1 MELIKVTENNGQS
14 VVSARDLHA
23 FLGSKQDFSTWI
35 KNRIKKYGFIENED
49 YSTLHNFVERGDS
62 NLKSKSI
69 EYALT
74 LNAAKELAMVEA
86 NDKGRQ
92 ARKYF
97 IECERMAKQAAA
109 LPMLLQHME
118 QERLQ
123 LTAQRDE
130 INAKLA
136 KITNATKYINGKTEE
151 EEWRNHFI
159 EDYGETTLTFFEE
172 NMRDWLAKSSI
183 KTQDFKNQY
192 KRYNGSLGAKILYR
206 SLREYCNENDVFL
219 DLCRTVRIGNKI
231 CRSHIFKSKIK

>member
-1 MELIKVTENNGQS
+1 MELIKVAENNGQS

-23 FLGSKQDFSTWI
+23 FLDNKEKFTDWMKRMIS
-35 KNRIKKYGFIENED
+35 YGFEEETD
-49 YSTLHNFVERGDS
+49 YIGFSE
-62 NLKSKSI
+62 KSDKPTGGRPSI
-69 EYALT
+69 DYALT
-74 LNAAKELAMVEA
+74 LDTAKEISMIQRS
-86 NDKGRQ
+86 DKGRQ

-97 IECERMAKQAAA
+97 IECERLAKQAAA
-109 LPMLLQHME
+109 LPMLLQHIE

-130 INAKLA
+130 IDAKLA
-136 KITNATKYINGKTEE
+136 KITNATKYITGKTEE

-206 SLREYCNENDVFL
+206 SLREYCNKNDVFL

-231 CRSHIFKSKIK
+231 CRSHIFESKIK